1 MVIKVKKD
9 TSGVAEAH
17 HKKTGEQHAPTDKT
31 IADVVELS
39 KDEDRAEDLKAKL
52 QDAERKSAENY
63 DKYLRSIADLDNFR
77 KQLGRLRGFQER
89 AQAASGTASVLFAE
103 TRCGDH

>member
-39 KDEDRAEDLKAKL
+39 KDETG
-52 QDAERKSAENY
+52 RK
-63 DKYLRSIADLDNFR
+63 
-77 KQLGRLRGFQER
+77 
-89 AQAASGTASVLFAE
+89 T
-103 TRCGDH
+103 